1 LYISRNSY
9 LCNMSK
15 FLLHCWVILLFI
27 SAMSACSLVPNELT
41 TAEQL
46 METAPDSALH
56 ILQHLAPANY
66 KSDKNR
72 ALYGLLMIQAL
83 DRKHL
88 PLKPD
93 SLLDFTIDYY
103 QNNKDPDILATSYLF
118 KGRAFKYA
126 SQYEKAMTF
135 YLKALDEANES
146 DNDLLLGR
154 INLDMGDINN
164 IQGDYKVARE
174 KYQSAY
180 NCFKKAKF
188 QPQAF
193 YSLLNIA
200 RTYHDAKDYKTAQN
214 YFKKIIP
221 QAHDSLQQGALLQEI
236 GLNFYDSKQIDSA
249 LIYFRRIISFPY
261 QGNNRALRFYY
272 ISDLFLDLGQYDSAY
287 VFALKSFENK
297 PEIRTQRD
305 CYRILTNSEFKRG
318 HLREMS
324 MYMNKYVNLS
334 DSIRKIDAQIK
345 GSYMETTHVAKKE
358 AAKNKYIAWYLGA
371 LTLLILLSAYFLYRF
386 ITRRSREEKQQLQ
399 QTHRGEKVN
408 IHKKVIEDKRAVL
421 QQQIEDRKKQ
431 MLTEFKNAGS
441 EEREKQLRN
450 IFIELLYYDEQD
462 LFYNEMDK
470 FLNGLVSKLKNRYST
485 LTEKELMLC
494 CYLLL
499 HIPTYDML
507 ILFGYKSDDS
517 LKSLKRRLTKKI
529 NIENA
534 SLLEDFLLSIF
545 SEN

>member
-103 QNNKDPDILATSYLF
+103 QNNKDADILATSYLF

-386 ITRRSREEKQQLQ
+386 ITRRNNKEKQDTKQLHLQ
-399 QTHRGEKVN
+399 QKANMHKGVLVNHREVLLNK
-408 IHKKVIEDKRAVL
+408 IKERKEMLASERKKASPAGKIE
-421 QQQIEDRKKQ
+421 IDRKVYEE
-431 MLTEFKNAGS
+431 LLHINDTEF
-441 EEREKQLRN
+441 
-450 IFIELLYYDEQD
+450 FYDEM
-462 LFYNEMDK
+462 NSV
-470 FLNGLVSKLKNRYST
+470 LNNLVSKLNKLYPN
-485 LTEKELMLC
+485 LTPREVKWC
-494 CYLLL
+494 CLSLLQIPSNDMYLVLD
-499 HIPTYDML
+499 TNV
-507 ILFGYKSDDS
+507 DS
-517 LKSLKRRLTKKI
+517 LKKMKQRLAPKFKLTLVS
-529 NIENA
+529 E
-534 SLLEDFLLSIF
+534 LEAFLFNLI
-545 SEN
+545 SE